1 MLILLGAALF
11 AFGML
16 LFSVGVAIWLLGLA
30 LCFAV
35 RLFQLVLLIIMAG
48 IAFAS
53 WLQQRRKVTVLEG
66 EILPP
71 ERRVLPERKYID
83 MKLLI
88 TALMLSALS
97 LAGMMHGAHATS
109 CWTYRTQWGT
119 QTKCGNG
126 GGGGSTTCWTSRTR
140 WGDVTKCR

>member
-11 AFGML
+11 VFGLL
-16 LFSVGVAIWLLGLA
+16 LFSLGVTVYLIGLILRVAI
-30 LCFAV
+30 
-35 RLFQLVLLIIMAG
+35 RLFQLTLLLVWVGVIVC
-48 IAFAS
+48 S
-53 WLQQRRKVTVLEG
+53 RLQQRRKVTVLEG

-71 ERRVLPERKYID
+71 ERRALPGRKYID

-88 TALMLSALS
+88 TALVLSALS
-97 LAGMMHGAHATS
+97 LAGMMHSAHATS

-126 GGGGSTTCWTSRTR
+126 GGSTTCWTSRTR